1 MKVVILAG
9 GFGTRI
15 SEETVKIPKPMVKIG
30 NKPIIDHII
39 NYYLK
44 YNFKEI
50 IVCAGYKKEILQKY
64 FIKKK
69 FIKVIDTG
77 LKTQT
82 AARIKKIR
90 KYLGNDKNF
99 CMTYGDGLSNIN
111 LKKLVKFHF
120 KHKKIGTL
128 CAVRPIPRFGHLTL
142 AKNKVKIFKEKDSLS
157 EGWINGGF
165 FVLNSKIFD
174 YISSKQDCIFEKEP
188 LENLSKDGELMAFKH
203 ENFWHPVDTLR
214 DKNYLNKLIKNN
226 QAPWL

>member
-15 SEETVKIPKPMVKIG
+15 SEETHKIPKPMVEIG
-30 NKPIIDHII
+30 NKPIIEHII

-44 YNFKEI
+44 YKFKEI
-50 IVCAGYKKEILQKY
+50 IICGGYKKEILKKY

-99 CMTYGDGLSNIN
+99 CMTYGDGLSNVN

-165 FVLNSKIFD
+165 FVLNTKIFD

>member
-15 SEETVKIPKPMVKIG
+15 SEETHKIPKPMVKIG
-30 NKPIIDHII
+30 NKPIIDHIV
-39 NYYLK
+39 NYYQK
-44 YNFKEI
+44 YKFKEI
-50 IVCAGYKKEILQKY
+50 IICAGYKKEILQKY

-82 AARIKKIR
+82 AARIKKIK

-111 LKKLVKFHF
+111 LKKLVKFHL

-165 FVLNSKIFD
+165 FVLNTKIFD

-214 DKNYLNKLIKNN
+214 DKNYLNKLVKNN

>member
-15 SEETVKIPKPMVKIG
+15 SEETHKIPKPMVKIG
-30 NKPIIDHII
+30 NKPIIDHIV
-39 NYYLK
+39 NYYQK
-44 YNFKEI
+44 YKFKEI
-50 IVCAGYKKEILQKY
+50 IICAGYKKEILQKY

-82 AARIKKIR
+82 AARIKKIK

-111 LKKLVKFHF
+111 LKKLVKFHL

-165 FVLNSKIFD
+165 FVLNKSIYEILRD
-174 YISSKQDCIFEKEP
+174 DSEVLENYP
-188 LENLSKDGELMAFKH
+188 LETLANSNQLSAFQHEGFWQPCDTIRELEVLEKAMN
-203 ENFWHPVDTLR
+203 EG
-214 DKNYLNKLIKNN
+214 LI
-226 QAPWL
+226 